1 MIGHLSKTLD
11 CTLPAALIAMLID
24 EFFPKLCDMLAN
36 PGDGSR
42 IALGCGVR
50 RGVGSNPNAGGSR
63 QTVCEG
69 DGTGSMVLGVL

>member
-24 EFFPKLCDMLAN
+24 ELLPRLCDMLAN
-36 PGDGSR
+36 PGDESR

-50 RGVGSNPNAGGSR
+50 RGVGSNLKAGGSR
-63 QTVCEG
+63 QTVCDG
-69 DGTGSMVLGVL
+69 DGTGSMMLGVL